1 MKLSPSQKKKI
12 RIATPYVLAL
22 LLAVALL
29 PGASL
34 AQGPLPPPD
43 DSNQNQNNPPP
54 PASTPAPPGGNVQQ
68 APAPPGGGNTQNA
81 PAPPPGNGGSN
92 TPNNPP
98 PPPAS
103 NPTPTAVPGTSA
115 HPDAPEYPSADC
127 IVTHAATP
135 AQLCP
140 VSGGLQ
146 YYFIGADGSAQAGPY
161 IRPFSELATLHTVGT
176 SVRLYTGS
184 NPFTSKS
191 VHIDYLPSDSK
202 LRISTYY
209 PDTMYDT
216 DKPYVFTVDTGNSV
230 SHESW

>member
-1 MKLSPSQKKKI
+1 MKPAPRLRKKI
-12 RIATPYVLAL
+12 RTTAPFILAL
-22 LLAVALL
+22 LLAVALV
-29 PGASL
+29 PGAAL
-34 AQGPLPPPD
+34 ANPG
-43 DSNQNQNNPPP
+43 PPP
-54 PASTPAPPGGNVQQ
+54 PSNTPAPPGGGVQQ
-68 APAPPGGGNTQNA
+68 APAPPDNQQ
-81 PAPPPGNGGSN
+81 APPPPDDDN
-92 TPNNPP
+92 TQQAPP
-98 PPPAS
+98 PPPGG
-103 NPTPTAVPGTSA
+103 NQQQTPTTEA
-115 HPDAPEYPSADC
+115 HPDAPNYPSADC

-146 YYFIGADGSAQAGPY
+146 YYFIGKDGSSQTGPY
-161 IRPFSELATLHTVGT
+161 IKPFSELVTLHTVGA

-191 VHIDYLPSDSK
+191 VHIDYLPADSK

-230 SHESW
+230 NHENW